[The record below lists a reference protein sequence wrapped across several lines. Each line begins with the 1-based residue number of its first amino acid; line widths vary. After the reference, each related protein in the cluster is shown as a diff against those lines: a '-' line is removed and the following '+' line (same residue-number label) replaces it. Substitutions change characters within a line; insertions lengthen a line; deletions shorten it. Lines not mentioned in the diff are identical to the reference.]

1 MLIGLSWALSIYLV
15 VLFARIVFELVQ
27 AIARGWRPRGF
38 LLVLAEIVYTL
49 TDPPVKLVRRF
60 VPPLRIGPVAL
71 DLSVLIIWFAIV
83 ILQTLLGLVR
93 VAV

>member
-1 MLIGLSWALSIYLV
+1 
-15 VLFARIVFELVQ
+15 
-27 AIARGWRPRGF
+27 
-38 LLVLAEIVYTL
+38 
-49 TDPPVKLVRRF
+49 VKLVRRF

-83 ILQTLLGLVR
+83 ILQTILGVIR